1 LTFDAENRMISSVG
15 TLGNGQYVYDANG
28 RRVPK
33 TAVSVADESRRIAGV
48 AIPVLSAPSRETNL
62 LH

>member
-1 LTFDAENRMISSVG
+1 MISSVG